1 MYTKDVKTKM
11 TLREITKDA
20 LSEILK
26 KHLSWINDEPGGEK
40 ADLSYA
46 DLRYADL
53 SYANLSYADLSYAN
67 LSYADNPKSSWY
79 YAFRFLGAY
88 LNYRKRMKATS
99 ITSVEEETKE

>member
-53 SYANLSYADLSYAN
+53 SYANLSYAD
-67 LSYADNPKSSWY
+67 NPKSSWY

-99 ITSVEEETKE
+99 TISVVEEI